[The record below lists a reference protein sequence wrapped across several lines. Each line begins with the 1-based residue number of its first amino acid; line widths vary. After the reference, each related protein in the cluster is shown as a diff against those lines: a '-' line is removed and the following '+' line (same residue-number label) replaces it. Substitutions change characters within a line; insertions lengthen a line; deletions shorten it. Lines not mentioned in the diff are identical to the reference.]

1 MPRYHFHLFN
11 AVETQDPEGRI
22 FPSLAAARTDAINA
36 ARALMAADIVALGE
50 ITLSHRIE
58 LEGDGGERL
67 IVPFRSAVTIHP

>member
-1 MPRYHFHLFN
+1 MPRYHFHLYN
-11 AVETQDPEGRI
+11 KSQVRDLEGRVL
-22 FPSLAAARTDAINA
+22 PSLAAARTDAINN

-58 LEGDGGERL
+58 LEGDEGEHL